1 LVGEKVSQSDP
12 IADMLTRI
20 RNGMAVQRDW
30 ISAPSSKQKAAIV
43 ELLKNEGFILDYQV
57 LEEAGRQQ
65 LRIKL
70 GYDEIN
76 RPIIK
81 GLRRV
86 SKPGLRVYIG
96 KKQLPKFFAGRGLSV
111 VSTSKGLM
119 TGREAWKRGIGGEI
133 LCYVW

>member
-1 LVGEKVSQSDP
+1 VSQSDP

-70 GYDEIN
+70 GYHEIN

>member
-1 LVGEKVSQSDP
+1 VSQSDP

>member
-1 LVGEKVSQSDP
+1 MSQSDP

>member
-1 LVGEKVSQSDP
+1 MSQSDP

-30 ISAPSSKQKAAIV
+30 ISAPSSKQKTAIV

-70 GYDEIN
+70 GYNEVN

-86 SKPGLRVYIG
+86 SKPGLRVYVG
-96 KKQLPKFFAGRGLSV
+96 KKQIPKFFAGRGLSV

-119 TGREAWKRGIGGEI
+119 SGREAWKQGIGGEI

>member
-1 LVGEKVSQSDP
+1 MVGEKVSQSDP

>member
-1 LVGEKVSQSDP
+1 MSQSDP

-70 GYDEIN
+70 GYHEIN

>member
-1 LVGEKVSQSDP
+1 VSQSDP

-86 SKPGLRVYIG
+86 SKPGLRVYTG

>member
-1 LVGEKVSQSDP
+1 MTQSDP

-30 ISAPSSKQKAAIV
+30 ISAPSSKQKTAII
-43 ELLKNEGFILDYQV
+43 ELLKNEGFISDYQV
-57 LEEAGRQQ
+57 LEEDGRQQ

-70 GYDEIN
+70 GYDEVK

-81 GLRRV
+81 GLKRV

-96 KKQLPKFFAGRGLSV
+96 KKQSPKFYAGRGISV

-119 TGREAWKRGIGGEI
+119 SGRQAWKQGIGGEI

>member
-1 LVGEKVSQSDP
+1 MSQSDP

-30 ISAPSSKQKAAIV
+30 ISAPSSKQKTAIV

-70 GYDEIN
+70 GYNEVN

-81 GLRRV
+81 GLRRI

-96 KKQLPKFFAGRGLSV
+96 KKQIPKFFVGRGLSV

-119 TGREAWKRGIGGEI
+119 TGREAWKQGIGGEI